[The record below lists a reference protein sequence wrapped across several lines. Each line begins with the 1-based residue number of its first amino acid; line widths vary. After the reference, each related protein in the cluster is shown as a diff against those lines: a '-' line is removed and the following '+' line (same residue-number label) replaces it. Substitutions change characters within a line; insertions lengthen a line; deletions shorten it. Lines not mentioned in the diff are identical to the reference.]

1 MTKVT
6 RHFNKIIITISIL
19 ISLLIIA
26 PCIFLIALFGVLS
39 QPSKDL
45 IVESTSPEGKYTVK
59 AYLYNYG
66 ATVDY
71 VVRCE
76 LFDKNGKKMKVI
88 YDDYHIKDAKIIWI
102 DNNTVV
108 INGHKI
114 MLPYGKYDWR
124 SN

>member
-1 MTKVT
+1 MIKVT
-6 RHFNKIIITISIL
+6 KYSNKIIITISIL
-19 ISLLIIA
+19 ISLLIIT
-26 PCIFLIALFGVLS
+26 PFMFLIALFGVLF

-71 VVRCE
+71 VVRGE

-88 YDDYHIKDAKIIWI
+88 YDDYHMKDATIVWI
-102 DNNTVV
+102 DKDTVV

-114 MLPYGKYDWR
+114 KLPYGKYDWR
-124 SN
+124 NN